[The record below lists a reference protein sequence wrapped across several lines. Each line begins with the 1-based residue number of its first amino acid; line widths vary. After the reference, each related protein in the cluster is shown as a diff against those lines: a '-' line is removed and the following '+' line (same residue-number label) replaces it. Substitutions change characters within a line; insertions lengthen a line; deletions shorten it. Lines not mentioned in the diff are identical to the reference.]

1 MDPKLLLVN
10 CISLLFRETQLD
22 KNSNPSFDLV
32 AEAMQTIKIS
42 EAAVEGDQYRETM
55 ASLKGTVD
63 YLALNHSVTGLEKD
77 QLLQRIRVNC
87 GQDIAL
93 YAVFEKAFN
102 QSYDIETLKK
112 VVLRY
117 RDDLRTYLREFR
129 IKEVL
134 KRYDT

>member
-32 AEAMQTIKIS
+32 AEAMLTIKIS

-63 YLALNHSVTGLEKD
+63 
-77 QLLQRIRVNC
+77 
-87 GQDIAL
+87 
-93 YAVFEKAFN
+93 
-102 QSYDIETLKK
+102 
-112 VVLRY
+112 
-117 RDDLRTYLREFR
+117 RE
-129 IKEVL
+129 
-134 KRYDT
+134 